1 MCITFYVLKY
11 LSNSILC
18 LSLHIQ
24 STTVATTTQQATT
37 TQATTAGPVLCAEN
51 QYVSSNTCVNCPD
64 FSTNP
69 AGDPVLG
76 SDTTCACEANRFV
89 QNNQCVSCTEGGDTN
104 AAGDPVPGP
113 NTSCDRFAI
122 AGSSCTLFEGATGA
136 VDDPFS
142 TGCTS
147 GMSTDCCQGGDSCKN
162 GFNGCS
168 AGIASNDA
176 CQAALG
182 ALCTGLTPQCC
193 KTANSG
199 PYACQASGASCPQ
212 VQRSISGLR
221 YRVYVGY
228 TLGIYCGC
236 VLHTVC
242 VYFGYVLDLF
252 WIYFL

>member
-24 STTVATTTQQATT
+24 STAVATTTQQATT

-51 QYVSSNTCVNCPD
+51 QYVSSNTCVDCLGG
-64 FSTNP
+64 STNE
-69 AGDPVLG
+69 AGDDPSG
-76 SDTTCACEANRFV
+76 DDTTCSCAQDQFV
-89 QNNQCVSCTEGGDTN
+89 LSNVCTDCTGGETN

-162 GFNGCS
+162 GFNGCN

-176 CQAALG
+176 CQADTVG
-182 ALCTGLTPQCC
+182 LCTGSTPQCC
-193 KTANSG
+193 KTTNSG

-212 VQRSISGLR
+212 VQRSISG
-221 YRVYVGY
+221 
-228 TLGIYCGC
+228 
-236 VLHTVC
+236 
-242 VYFGYVLDLF
+242 
-252 WIYFL
+252 